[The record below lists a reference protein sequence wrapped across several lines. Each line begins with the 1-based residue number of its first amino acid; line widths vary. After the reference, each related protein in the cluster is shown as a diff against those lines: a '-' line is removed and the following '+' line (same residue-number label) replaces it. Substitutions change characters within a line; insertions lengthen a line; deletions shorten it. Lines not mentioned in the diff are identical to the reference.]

1 MSLRTRVAVLV
12 LSAAGVTTIAN
23 WEGFRDKAYLP
34 TKNDRPTVGFGS
46 TYNSDG
52 TPVKM
57 GQTITREAA
66 TKLLTTKA
74 NDVYAVAVKKCAP
87 YELFQYEFDAYVD
100 FTYNL
105 GAGVFCNSR
114 IPKYIAEQN
123 YEAAC
128 KEMLKYNKQ
137 CTKLPNGTKSC
148 IVLPGLDKRRKDNYE
163 KCMGAQEPKENK

>member
-34 TKNDRPTVGFGS
+34 TKNDRPTYGFGS

-74 NDVYAVAVKKCAP
+74 NDVYAAAVKKCAP

-137 CTKLPNGTKSC
+137 CTTNANGIKSC
-148 IVLPGLDKRRKDNYE
+148 VILPGLDKRRKDNYE
-163 KCMGAQEPKENK
+163 KCMGTQEPKENK